1 MYIHLFYLIFF
12 YLCYISYALTY
23 EDCLGF
29 NFNQTN
35 FDLYGNDPIYNGRYE
50 NCTINCDQRIYYG
63 KICSSEISVHF
74 DIWSI
79 SQFIGFLSS
88 LFYNVYCLK
97 IMLFSN
103 NISRPKINLQYITI
117 FINFISSIIFL
128 INTIL
133 ILFDIYNDFIIFSLI
148 RLGQCLI
155 FSEIFSLNYVWKSI
169 INSSVFMKQIN
180 NNTKRKHY
188 NYSLGFV
195 MIIMLIIYPFS
206 IISLE
211 SVFLFG
217 ITNCLLG
224 IFCIGL
230 IISSFFYSKKITKI
244 LESGIQHQKRRKT
257 IINIK
262 IIVYIFTICGLIN
275 VILNVLYMFGFFNK
289 PIIKVYA
296 WWFPISFTEIIM
308 LHLIAYGTSQKAR
321 IGQNILDNLKIT
333 IKKSLMF
340 NNKIGPV

>member
-1 MYIHLFYLIFF
+1 
-12 YLCYISYALTY
+12 
-23 EDCLGF
+23 
-29 NFNQTN
+29 
-35 FDLYGNDPIYNGRYE
+35 
-50 NCTINCDQRIYYG
+50 
-63 KICSSEISVHF
+63 
-74 DIWSI
+74 
-79 SQFIGFLSS
+79 
-88 LFYNVYCLK
+88 
-97 IMLFSN
+97 MLFSN